1 MLGKFDLIDQL
12 AARRNLTTEQATQAF
27 IGIFDEIEKALVNEN
42 NVEIRGFGTFFVKH
56 YKGYKG
62 TNPRNGETIYIKPKK
77 RPVFKPGKIKKL
89 LNNFS

>member
-1 MLGKFDLIDQL
+1 MLGKFDLIGQL
-12 AARRNLTTEQATQAF
+12 AERRNISTDLATQAF
-27 IGIFDEIEKALVNEN
+27 ICIFDEIEKALINGN

-56 YKGYKG
+56 YKGYTG